1 MKKNIYFASDFHLGL
16 EETNSHYR
24 EKIIIQWLSNIEKD
38 AKSIYLLGDIFD
50 FWFEYKKV
58 VPKGFI
64 RFLAKIA
71 DLIDKGTEIHL
82 FVGNHD
88 LWLKDYLSTE
98 IGLIIHHKPILIN
111 VHSKRIF
118 IGHGDGLGDG
128 DYFYKFLRTVFT
140 SNISQ
145 WLFTRLH
152 PNLAFT
158 IAHKWSRRSR
168 RVEENRFISE
178 EKEILLGYCRKI
190 QKINPVD
197 YYIFGHRHLP
207 LKLKVDE
214 KSKYYNTG
222 DWINHFSYIVLKDG
236 KLSAKKFNK

>member
-1 MKKNIYFASDFHLGL
+1 MKNNIYFASDFHLGL

-24 EKIIIQWLSNIEKD
+24 EKIIVQWLSKIEKD

-50 FWFEYKKV
+50 FWFEYRKV

-111 VHSKRIF
+111 VHSKSIY

-128 DYFYKFLRTVFT
+128 DYFYKFLRKVFT

-158 IAHKWSRRSR
+158 IAHKWSRGSR

-178 EKEILLGYCRKI
+178 EKEILLEYCRKL
-190 QKINPVD
+190 QKINPID

-214 KSKYYNTG
+214 KSQYYNTG
-222 DWINHFSYIVLKDG
+222 DWINHFSYIVLKEG
-236 KLSAKKFNK
+236 KLSTKKFIK

>member
-1 MKKNIYFASDFHLGL
+1 M
-16 EETNSHYR
+16 
-24 EKIIIQWLSNIEKD
+24 
-38 AKSIYLLGDIFD
+38 
-50 FWFEYKKV
+50 
-58 VPKGFI
+58 
-64 RFLAKIA
+64 
-71 DLIDKGTEIHL
+71 
-82 FVGNHD
+82 
-88 LWLKDYLSTE
+88 KDYLSTE

-178 EKEILLGYCRKI
+178 EKEILL
-190 QKINPVD
+190 
-197 YYIFGHRHLP
+197 HL
-207 LKLKVDE
+207 
-214 KSKYYNTG
+214 
-222 DWINHFSYIVLKDG
+222 
-236 KLSAKKFNK
+236 

>member
-1 MKKNIYFASDFHLGL
+1 MKNKIYFASDFHLGL

-24 EKIIIQWLSNIEKD
+24 EKIIVQWLSYIEKD

-50 FWFEYKKV
+50 FWFEYRKV

-71 DLIDKGTEIHL
+71 DLIEKGTEIHL

-88 LWLKDYLSTE
+88 LWMKDYLSTE
-98 IGLIIHHKPILIN
+98 IGLFIHHKPILIN
-111 VHSKRIF
+111 EHSKSIF

-128 DYFYKFLRTVFT
+128 DYFYKFLRKVFT

-168 RVEENRFISE
+168 RTEENCRNSSRNRRII
-178 EKEILLGYCRKI
+178 EKKI
-190 QKINPVD
+190 IIV
-197 YYIFGHRHLP
+197 YTS
-207 LKLKVDE
+207 LK
-214 KSKYYNTG
+214 Y
-222 DWINHFSYIVLKDG
+222 
-236 KLSAKKFNK
+236 

>member
-24 EKIIIQWLSNIEKD
+24 EKIIVQWLTKIEKD
-38 AKSIYLLGDIFD
+38 AKFIYLLGDIFD
-50 FWFEYKKV
+50 FWFEYRKV

-111 VHSKRIF
+111 VHSKSIY

-128 DYFYKFLRTVFT
+128 DYFYKFLKKVFT

-158 IAHKWSRRSR
+158 IAHKWSRGSR

-178 EKEILLGYCRKI
+178 EKEILLEYCRKL
-190 QKINPVD
+190 QKINPID

-214 KSKYYNTG
+214 KSQYYNTG
-222 DWINHFSYIVLKDG
+222 DWINHFSYIVLKEG
-236 KLSAKKFNK
+236 KLSTKKFIK